1 MHDTAHSTLA
11 ANLSELPLAGLAG
24 QSRYVRQRTDP
35 PEDSAQPVYNSITH
49 KEVGSVLTV
58 LSLGAVRRTIF
69 YLLTALL
76 HSL

>member
-1 MHDTAHSTLA
+1 MHDTAQSTLA
-11 ANLSELPLAGLAG
+11 VNLSELPLAGLAG

-35 PEDSAQPVYNSITH
+35 PADLAQPFHMPTE
-49 KEVGSVLTV
+49 EVGSVLTV